1 MDYKEKKEELKKKY
15 EAPTRAIAIA
25 NDVDMG
31 IAFDMLETNIN
42 NGGTYPYVK
51 VEEFKKDW
59 QELID
64 LAEKK

>member
-1 MDYKEKKEELKKKY
+1 MDYKTKKEEMIEKY
-15 EAPTRAIAIA
+15 DRPIRALAVA

-31 IAFDMLETNIN
+31 IAFDMLEANIN

-59 QELID
+59 QELIE
-64 LAEKK
+64 LAEK